1 MSETHLRQPRRIRH
15 ELKFRRARVESV
27 EQLTPVL
34 KRIVLSGE
42 ELEGFFSPGFDDHVK
57 VFPTPRGQPLV
68 LPTVGPDGPV
78 FAEPRPVARD
88 YTPRAFDAASR
99 RLTIDFAVG
108 HGGPATAWAED
119 AQVGDELGLGGPRG
133 SFLIP
138 TSFAEH
144 LLVGDEAAIPA
155 IARRLEELP
164 AGARVIACIE
174 VADAAGELPLSS
186 AANVEI
192 VWVHRNGGPRGRA
205 EALTAAA
212 VEAAGR
218 IDPSDAYVWVACESS
233 AARSMRAALLAAR
246 PFNPKWMKVAGY
258 WRLGRAGSHEV
269 IED

>member
-1 MSETHLRQPRRIRH
+1 MNETHLRLPRRVRH
-15 ELKFRRARVESV
+15 ELKFRRARVEAV

-34 KRIVLSGE
+34 KRIVLTGE

-57 VFPTPRGQPLV
+57 IFPIARGQALV
-68 LPTVGPDGPV
+68 LPTVGPEGPV
-78 FAEPRPVARD
+78 FAEPKPTARD
-88 YTPRAFDAASR
+88 YTPRAFDAANR

-108 HGGPATAWAED
+108 HGGPATAWAQD
-119 AQVGDELGLGGPRG
+119 ARVGDELGLGGPRG

-164 AGARVIACIE
+164 AGARAVACIE
-174 VADAAGELPLSS
+174 VADTLGELVLPS
-186 AANVEI
+186 AASVEI
-192 VWVHRNGGPRGRA
+192 VWVHRNGGPRGRP

-233 AARSMRAALLAAR
+233 VARSMRAALLAAR
-246 PFNPKWMKVAGY
+246 AFNPKWMKVAGY